1 MSHADS
7 LILAW
12 SGGRSVT
19 KSIAADLA
27 RKMQDG
33 RLERWRQLP
42 DSDDLARRWDTSVRT
57 VSRAMKLLAD
67 HGFIAKQGNRYHVSG
82 PGTAH
87 FCREPGRRERVSD
100 ERG

>member
-1 MSHADS
+1 MSRVDG

-19 KSIAADLA
+19 KCIAADLA
-27 RKMQDG
+27 RKIQDG

-67 HGFIAKQGNRYHVSG
+67 HGFIAKQGNRYHVS
-82 PGTAH
+82 
-87 FCREPGRRERVSD
+87 EPGIGHSAVIPGGGKSER
-100 ERG
+100 